1 MSHLLWAVQVT
12 LQVTGAVSLTYWC
25 FRLPFLLAER
35 LDRRRVHLIEWA
47 LTRRGVP
54 HSPQERMRQR
64 EGNQLNTV
72 EQCREWASQVR
83 TPGERVQLRRHLLKS
98 EAGRAFMESEEGR
111 DALAGA

>member
-1 MSHLLWAVQVT
+1 MSNLLWAVE
-12 LQVTGAVSLTYWC
+12 
-25 FRLPFLLAER
+25 RR
-35 LDRRRVHLIEWA
+35 LDLGRVLLIEWV